1 MQSLARLTLLCLV
14 SITMFNGCAAK
25 LKAAAAGSLIRDVAA
40 ATAQHDDLDL
50 AIAGAPTYLLLL
62 EGLLEGN
69 PNNPTLLIASSEAYV
84 SYGTLIE
91 SVSRDRAQR
100 LYDRGRQYAE
110 RSLAGN
116 RKVSALLQAP
126 YNEFAQLDQHL
137 KKRDLEKVFWLAS
150 SWGAWVSLN
159 TQSMQAL
166 AELPKV
172 IYLMEWVL
180 RTDETFY
187 YGSPHIFLGV
197 YHAALPPMLGG
208 SPDKSKSHFDKAK
221 ELSQGRMLMVD
232 VQMAR
237 YYARQIF
244 DRELYTR
251 LLSQVLERAPQ
262 AGPLTLQNVAAQRLA
277 RQLLEETD
285 DYF

>member
-1 MQSLARLTLLCLV
+1 MLT
-14 SITMFNGCAAK
+14 GCAAQ
-25 LKAAAAGSLIRDVAA
+25 LKAAAAGSLIRDVAV
-40 ATAQHDDLDL
+40 ATAKHDDLDL
-50 AIAGAPTYLLLL
+50 AISGAPTYLLLL

-69 PNNPTLLIASSEAYV
+69 PKNSTLLSATSEAYL
-84 SYGTLIE
+84 SYGALVE
-91 SVSRDRAQR
+91 SESTERAIR
-100 LYDRGRQYAE
+100 LYGRGQQYAE

-116 RKVSALLQAP
+116 RKVTALLQAP
-126 YNEFAQLDQHL
+126 YSEFVQLDQYL
-137 KKRDLEKVFWLAS
+137 KKNDLEKVFWLAS
-150 SWGAWVSLN
+150 SWGAWISLN

-180 RTDETFY
+180 RTDATFY

-208 SPDKSKSHFDKAK
+208 SPEKSKDHFAKAK

-244 DRELYTR
+244 DRKLYTD
-251 LLSQVLERAPQ
+251 LLGQVLESDPQ